1 MSANDAQIK
10 TLRDLQDDAVVE
22 DVAHRI
28 IEYCVSQRSSDLF
41 FAMEE
46 SAVMVSHR
54 HMGKLTNIRPFSF
67 DYGRRLINHIKAMA
81 GIDLGDRHR
90 PAEGRWIFGEGETDR
105 GGIKIDL
112 RINSIPTIH
121 GEDLTIRLLDR
132 EAGLI
137 PLEKYGLAKEEYEAI
152 TSLLRRNSGLI
163 LVTGPTGAGKSTT
176 LYSCLQ
182 YLHDGTRK
190 INTLEDPV
198 EYLVK
203 GIRQSQVNTKFGV
216 GFAELLTAC
225 LRQSPDVIMI
235 GEIRDSRTAATA
247 VRAAN
252 SGHLVLAT
260 LHAPIAVKAIGA
272 MVNLDVSEQSFSE
285 GLLGVISQRLVPR
298 LCESCRLQVDMGGVP
313 GFLDD
318 LRHLLPMDW
327 QPCIYAAGK
336 CEDCHESGYS
346 QQICVPEILTLN
358 NELRTMIAER
368 QSLMT
373 LELAARRSGMIRFR
387 QSALWRVAMGRTTVE
402 ELMRVIPFDDLRESL
417 NDDWSDELA
426 PLQRQL
432 GAELAAAGSR

>member
-1 MSANDAQIK
+1 MTSNDVQIK
-10 TLRDLQDDAVVE
+10 SLRDLQDDAAIE
-22 DVAHRI
+22 DVAHLI
-28 IEYCVSQRSSDLF
+28 IKYCVSQRSSDLF

-46 SAVMVSHR
+46 NAVMVSHR
-54 HMGKLTNIRPFSF
+54 HMGKLTNIRPFCS

-90 PAEGRWIFGEGETDR
+90 PAEGRWIFGEENSEGTEV
-105 GGIKIDL
+105 KIDL

-137 PLEKYGLAKEEYEAI
+137 PLEDYGLAKDEYEAM
-152 TSLLRRNSGLI
+152 TTLLRRNSGLI

-182 YLHDGTRK
+182 HLHDGTRK

-216 GFAELLTAC
+216 GFAELLNAC

-235 GEIRDSRTAATA
+235 GEIRDPRTAATA

-272 MVNLDVSEQSFSE
+272 MTNLEVSPQSFSE

-298 LCESCRLQVDMGGVP
+298 LCESCCIRIDMSGVP
-313 GFLDD
+313 GFLDE
-318 LRHLLPMDW
+318 LRHLLPSDW
-327 QPCIYAAGK
+327 QPSIFAAGK
-336 CEDCHESGYS
+336 CAKCHETGYS
-346 QQICVPEILTLN
+346 QQVCVPEILTLN
-358 NELRTMIAER
+358 HELRTMIAER
-368 QSLMT
+368 QNMMT

-387 QSALWRVAMGRTTVE
+387 QSALWRVAMGLTTVE
-402 ELMRVIPFDDLRESL
+402 ELMRVIPFDELREAL
-417 NDDWSDELA
+417 DDDWSVELA
-426 PLQRQL
+426 PLQRQV
-432 GAELAAAGSR
+432 GAELASAGMH